1 MKRFLYVATIVGV
14 ALAAT
19 SCGFEES
26 EPANALV
33 EDFGRTYTASAKAYG
48 TEQVMTEDGK
58 VWNCGIEVISD
69 AVYEVEFCDR
79 NTEDTA
85 DDLISEVIM
94 ISEPCESTVFET
106 TAETACGFYVTSAVR
121 YDESGIITSDGNI
134 WDYDVEAI
142 PDATYEVKFCDHG
155 TSDVTDDAIVNV
167 NVISTT
173 PEATAAVSEVA
184 TEESTT
190 TETTKASAEM
200 TTTEAATTTEVCET
214 TTAEV
219 IGLKN
224 DYYISPDS
232 MRIFNIDGKTWD
244 LGDWWDLEDAYIMS
258 ILEKGYDDFAIVD
271 SSLVDE
277 DGVISNRMESF
288 GDTVVIERIIGWA
301 NPETGLGLILNNET
315 GKDRYVSYIG
325 TELPEV
331 YPLPV
336 ITYVMYS
343 PESNDPEDVLFYED
357 VPFWDTVQEIAGN

>member
-19 SCGFEES
+19 SCGSAES
-26 EPANALV
+26 EPVNALV
-33 EDFGRTYTASAKAYG
+33 DDFGRTYTASAKAYG

-58 VWNCGIEVISD
+58 VWNCDIEVVSD
-69 AVYEVEFCDR
+69 AVYEVEFCDN

-85 DDLISEVIM
+85 DDLISEIIM
-94 ISEPCESTVFET
+94 ISEPCESAVFET
-106 TAETACGFYVTSAVR
+106 TTDVTCGFYTTTASK
-121 YDESGIITSDGNI
+121 YDESGIITQDGNI
-134 WDYDVEAI
+134 WDCDVETI
-142 PDATYEVKFCDHG
+142 PDATYEVKFFNRG
-155 TSDVTDDAIVNV
+155 TDDVTDDAIVEV

-173 PEATAAVSEVA
+173 PETTAAVSEVA

-190 TETTKASAEM
+190 TETT
-200 TTTEAATTTEVCET
+200 TTEAATTAEVCET

-219 IGLKN
+219 INLKN

-277 DGVISNRMESF
+277 DGVLSDRMEVF
-288 GDTVVIERIIGWA
+288 GDTVVIQRIIGWA

-336 ITYVMYS
+336 ITYVMYN

-357 VPFWDTVQEIAGN
+357 VPFWDTVQEIAEN